1 MSNAPP
7 NARLHNQILARLL
20 SDTELNQ
27 CFVRLLLSSFAVLF
41 VEVVSSK
48 PYGPTGELTRFSFIT
63 LSALFFCAGIVMAS
77 VTFIRPGHS
86 QPRRLIAIA
95 LDYTGIAALMTIGGP
110 GALPTYAIIVWM
122 TVGYGIRF
130 GSGYL
135 TIAAIASMICLA
147 CVIAINPYLRS
158 NQALS
163 ATLVI
168 TALIVPAYAFVLL
181 KQVRAL
187 AAAAHQANLE
197 KSVFLAQ
204 ASHDLRQPIHAAGLF
219 VEQLKE
225 TILSA
230 EQMQMVSK
238 IERSLQGTGQLFQ
251 SLLDVSALES
261 GGLTPDCRPVN
272 LGALFKDIER
282 QNEASAQWT
291 KSKVSFIRT
300 SATVITDP
308 VFLAT
313 MIQNLIGNALKYAPD
328 SRIVVGCRHKGGQL
342 SIGVYD
348 NGPGITDVDLTQITK
363 QFFRAEKARA
373 SNTTGMGLGL
383 SIVERIA
390 VLMKLKFSVKSTQ
403 GRGVAAL
410 IEGFAVIQADVDQSD
425 PFNRPY
431 PKQMRDL
438 SVLLIED
445 DQDTLDATDSLLS
458 KWGCRVEAHTAP
470 PIIVPDTDFIISDFE
485 FKGGDTLAQHLPRL
499 AQKNVPIIVITGTDP
514 AFVKAALRDPEA
526 IVLSKPL
533 RPAQLRSYLM
543 AQRAAI
549 KARI

>member
-20 SDTELNQ
+20 SDTEFNQ

-48 PYGPTGELTRFSFIT
+48 PYGPTGEITRFSFIA

-86 QPRRLIAIA
+86 QPRRLIAIT
-95 LDYTGIAALMTIGGP
+95 LDYTAIAILMTIGGP
-110 GALPTYAIIVWM
+110 GALPTYAIIVWI

-130 GSGYL
+130 GARYL
-135 TIAAIASMICLA
+135 TIAAIASMICLS
-147 CVIAINPYLRS
+147 CIIAINPYLRS
-158 NQALS
+158 NPALS

-168 TALIVPAYAFVLL
+168 TTLIVPAYAFVLL
-181 KQVRAL
+181 KQVRAS
-187 AAAAHQANLE
+187 AAAAQQANRE

-219 VEQLKE
+219 VEQLRE
-225 TILSA
+225 TILSP
-230 EQMQMVSK
+230 EQAQMVSK
-238 IERSLQGTGQLFQ
+238 IERSVLGAGQLFQ

-261 GGLTPDCRPVN
+261 GGLTPDFQPVN
-272 LGALFKDIER
+272 LGALFKDMER
-282 QNEASAQWT
+282 QNEASAQWSN
-291 KSKVSFIRT
+291 SKISFMRT
-300 SATVITDP
+300 QVIISADP

-313 MIQNLIGNALKYAPD
+313 MLQNLIANAVKYAPG
-328 SRIVVGCRHKGGQL
+328 SRIVVGCRRIGGRL

-348 NGPGITDVDLTQITK
+348 NGPGIADVDLPQITQK
-363 QFFRAEKARA
+363 FFRAEKART
-373 SNTTGMGLGL
+373 SNATGIGLGL
-383 SIVERIA
+383 SIVERLA
-390 VLMKLKFSVKSTQ
+390 ALMELKFTIKSTQ

-410 IEGFAVIQADVDQSD
+410 IEGFAVMQADVDQGD

-445 DQDTLDATDSLLS
+445 DQDTLDATDALLS
-458 KWGCRVEAHTAP
+458 KWGCRVEAHAAP

>member
-1 MSNAPP
+1 MSDTLP

-20 SDTELNQ
+20 SDTEFNQ

-48 PYGPTGELTRFSFIT
+48 PYGPTGEITRFSFIA

-86 QPRRLIAIA
+86 QPRRLIAIT
-95 LDYTGIAALMTIGGP
+95 LDYTAIAILMTIGGP

-130 GSGYL
+130 GARYL
-135 TIAAIASMICLA
+135 TIAAIASMICLS
-147 CVIAINPYLRS
+147 CIIAINPYLRS
-158 NQALS
+158 NPALS

-168 TALIVPAYAFVLL
+168 TTLIVPTYAFVLL
-181 KQVRAL
+181 KQVRAS
-187 AAAAHQANLE
+187 AAAAQQANRE

-219 VEQLKE
+219 VEQLRE
-225 TILSA
+225 TILSP
-230 EQMQMVSK
+230 EQAQMVSK
-238 IERSLQGTGQLFQ
+238 IERSVLGAGQLFQ

-261 GGLTPDCRPVN
+261 GGLTPDFQPVN
-272 LGALFKDIER
+272 LGALFKDMER
-282 QNEASAQWT
+282 QNEASAQWSN
-291 KSKVSFIRT
+291 SKISFMRT
-300 SATVITDP
+300 QVIISADP

-313 MIQNLIGNALKYAPD
+313 MLQNLIANAVKYAPG
-328 SRIVVGCRHKGGQL
+328 SRIVVGCRRIGGRL

-348 NGPGITDVDLTQITK
+348 NGPGIADVDLPQITQK
-363 QFFRAEKARA
+363 FFRAEKART
-373 SNTTGMGLGL
+373 SNATGIGLGL
-383 SIVERIA
+383 SIVERLA
-390 VLMKLKFSVKSTQ
+390 ALMELKFTIKSTQ

-410 IEGFAVIQADVDQSD
+410 IEGFAVMQADVDQGD

-445 DQDTLDATDSLLS
+445 DQDTLDATDALLS
-458 KWGCRVEAHTAP
+458 KWGCRVEAHAAP